1 MRKSAPGYKCIN
13 CNFSYAKWAGQC
25 SECNAW
31 GTIEERAVLS
41 TNSNL
46 NLREGKMV
54 ELVGLSGN
62 KNPVTRQKT
71 GIEEFDRVLGG
82 GLVKASTIL
91 VGGDP
96 GIGKSTLLLQVAS
109 SMANKGANVIYVSGE
124 ESADQLR
131 MRGKRLGE
139 EKSPI
144 RIAAETNLRDILTTI
159 DNEKP
164 DLIIIDSIQT
174 VYSDQLD
181 NAPGSISQ
189 VRSSVMELTTFAKKC
204 GISAILVGHV
214 TKEGQI
220 AGPRL
225 VEHMVDT
232 VLYFEG
238 DKGIHYRILRSVKN
252 RFGASDEIG
261 VFEMTSVGLEQ
272 VENPSALFLAER
284 TSNSAGSV
292 VLAAIEGTRPVLVE
306 IQALVANS
314 SLATARR
321 AVVGWEPARLA
332 MVMAILESRC
342 GKSFVGKDVY
352 LNVAGGMKISE
363 PAADLAVAAALM
375 SATDEIELPSDTV
388 IFGELSLSGALR
400 QVTQTDARLKEAKKL
415 GFSTIILPTG
425 SRINSVEGNKI
436 IKCATI
442 SEFIETNPKNK
453 NNVIASGQPWKI

>member
-1 MRKSAPGYKCIN
+1 
-13 CNFSYAKWAGQC
+13 
-25 SECNAW
+25 
-31 GTIEERAVLS
+31 
-41 TNSNL
+41 
-46 NLREGKMV
+46 MV
-54 ELVGLSGN
+54 ELVGLSGS
-62 KNPVTRQKT
+62 KNPGTRQKT

-181 NAPGSISQ
+181 KAPGSISQ
-189 VRSSVMELTTFAKKC
+189 VSTSVMELTTFAKKC

-214 TKEGQI
+214 TKEGQST
-220 AGPRL
+220 GPRL

-261 VFEMTSVGLEQ
+261 VFEELKK
-272 VENPSALFLAER
+272 
-284 TSNSAGSV
+284 
-292 VLAAIEGTRPVLVE
+292 
-306 IQALVANS
+306 
-314 SLATARR
+314 
-321 AVVGWEPARLA
+321 
-332 MVMAILESRC
+332 
-342 GKSFVGKDVY
+342 KSFF
-352 LNVAGGMKISE
+352 L
-363 PAADLAVAAALM
+363 
-375 SATDEIELPSDTV
+375 
-388 IFGELSLSGALR
+388 
-400 QVTQTDARLKEAKKL
+400 
-415 GFSTIILPTG
+415 
-425 SRINSVEGNKI
+425 
-436 IKCATI
+436 
-442 SEFIETNPKNK
+442 
-453 NNVIASGQPWKI
+453 